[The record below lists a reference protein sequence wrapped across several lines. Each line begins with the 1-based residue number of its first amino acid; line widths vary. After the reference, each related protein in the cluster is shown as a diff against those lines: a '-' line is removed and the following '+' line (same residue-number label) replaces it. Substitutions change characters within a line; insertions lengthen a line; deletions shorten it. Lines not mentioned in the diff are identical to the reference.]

1 METANN
7 SSPWKRLNN
16 LLKLEKTDISA
27 LYFYAIVSG
36 LLSLSLPLG
45 IQSVIHFIQSGQITT
60 SWVLLVLLV
69 IGGVVLT
76 GVMQIMQ
83 LRITENI
90 QQRIYVHY
98 SFDFAHRFPRFNRQA
113 LAGKIPAELMNRF
126 FDVISLQ
133 KGFSKVLLDFTS
145 AFLQIAFS
153 LLVLS
158 LYHPFY
164 IAFSFLLILLLA
176 LVFRPIIKRGLETSL
191 KESKHKYASAYWLQE
206 IARADWSFR
215 LIPTEKLSLDR
226 LDLHATDYLKSRE
239 AHFQILWKQF
249 IWMIAIKA
257 LIVASLLGLGGYLV
271 ISQQINLGQFVA
283 AEVLILL
290 LLAAVEKVIQSLE
303 TLYDVCTSLEKLE
316 QVRDI
321 PVTFEENTSEH
332 PTALFPVEMIHLKG
346 EESKPVIRIEKGT
359 HTQITGN
366 NQIQITKLL
375 RQLIDPT
382 VDSNYSPRWNYVIP
396 NGNELTSGFNHIGWF
411 AKGTNLIEGSL
422 MDNILF
428 GRTGIAVDEIISV
441 LNCVGL
447 PHLYQELTAG
457 LNAPISKSDKFL
469 SEEERERLLIARAII
484 TKPELLILS
493 FIGSPM
499 TNGQREELI
508 RCILQINPLTTIV
521 IATEQPL
528 SMNWNTIDF
537 NSLAL

>member
-1 METANN
+1 MESPIN
-7 SSPWKRLNN
+7 SPWKRLSG
-16 LLKLEKTDISA
+16 LLKLEKADISA
-27 LYFYAIVSG
+27 LYFYAVVSG
-36 LLSLSLPLG
+36 ILSLSLPLG

-69 IGGVVLT
+69 IAGVILT

-90 QQRIYVHY
+90 QQRIYVYY

-164 IAFSFLLILLLA
+164 IAFSFLLILLLV
-176 LVFRPIIKRGLETSL
+176 LVFRPIIRRGLETSL
-191 KESKHKYASAYWLQE
+191 KESKYKYASAYWLQE

-215 LIPTEKLSLDR
+215 IIPNEKLSLNR
-226 LDLHATDYLKSRE
+226 LDEHGNNYLKSRE
-239 AHFQILWKQF
+239 NHFQILWKQF

-290 LLAAVEKVIQSLE
+290 LLAAVEKIIQSLE

-316 QVRDI
+316 EVREI
-321 PVTFEENTSEH
+321 PVTFEENVTEENVQ
-332 PTALFPVEMIHLKG
+332 LFPLEMIRLDA
-346 EESKPVIRIEKGT
+346 EESTPIIHIEKGQNT
-359 HTQITGN
+359 LLTGS
-366 NQIQITKLL
+366 NQGKITKFL

-382 VDSNYSPRWNYVIP
+382 VDSNFSPRWNFHLP
-396 NGNELTSGFNHIGWF
+396 NGNQLTSGFDQIGWF
-411 AKGTNLIEGSL
+411 AKGTHLIEGSL
-422 MDNILF
+422 LENVQF
-428 GRTGIAVDEIISV
+428 GRITISDKQVIDV
-441 LNCVGL
+441 LHLVGL
-447 PHLYQELTAG
+447 SHLFKGQQKG
-457 LNAPISKSDKFL
+457 LDFKISKSNKLL
-469 SEEERERLLIARAII
+469 SEEERDRLLIARAIVDNP
-484 TKPELLILS
+484 KLLIVS
-493 FIGSPM
+493 FIGSPIKVEDRIQLIEEIHA
-499 TNGQREELI
+499 TNPETTFIVASEN
-508 RCILQINPLTTIV
+508 ILPL
-521 IATEQPL
+521 
-528 SMNWNTIDF
+528 NWKTIDF
-537 NSLAL
+537 NDLAL

>member
-1 METANN
+1 METTTSN
-7 SSPWKRLNN
+7 PWKHLSN
-16 LLKLEKTDISA
+16 LLKLEKADISA
-27 LYFYAIVSG
+27 LYFYAVVSG
-36 LLSLSLPLG
+36 ILSLSLPLG

-60 SWVLLVLLV
+60 SWFLLVLLV
-69 IGGVVLT
+69 IAGVVLT

-164 IAFSFLLILLLA
+164 IAFSFLLILLLVI
-176 LVFRPIIKRGLETSL
+176 VFRPIVKRGLDTSL
-191 KESKHKYASAYWLQE
+191 KESKHKYATAYWLQE

-215 LIPTEKLSLDR
+215 LIPNEKLSLNR
-226 LDLHATDYLKSRE
+226 LDEHGDNYLKSRE
-239 AHFQILWKQF
+239 NHFQILWKQF

-290 LLAAVEKVIQSLE
+290 LLAAVEKIIQSLE

-316 QVRDI
+316 EVREI
-321 PVTFEENTSEH
+321 PVTFEENATGKSVE
-332 PTALFPVEMIHLKG
+332 LFPLEMIHVG
-346 EESKPVIRIEKGT
+346 TEESQPILHIEQGQN
-359 HTQITGN
+359 TQLTGS
-366 NQIQITKLL
+366 NQGKITKFL

-382 VDSNYSPRWNYVIP
+382 VDSKFSPRWNYHVP
-396 NGNELTSGFNHIGWF
+396 NGIQLTSGFDQIGWF
-411 AKGTNLIEGSL
+411 AKGTHLIEGSL
-422 MDNILF
+422 LENIQF
-428 GRTGIAVDEIISV
+428 GRATISDEQVINALDI
-441 LNCVGL
+441 VGL
-447 PHLYQELTAG
+447 SYLLKKHTTG
-457 LNAPISKSDKFL
+457 LDLKISKSNKLL
-469 SEEERERLLIARAII
+469 SEEERDRLLIARAIVN
-484 TKPELLILS
+484 KPRLLIIS
-493 FIGSPM
+493 FIGSPI
-499 TNGQREELI
+499 TSADRLTLI
-508 RCILQINPLTTIV
+508 EGIHANSPETTFIIAAENILPL
-521 IATEQPL
+521 
-528 SMNWNTIDF
+528 NWKTIDF
-537 NSLAL
+537 NDLAL

>member
-1 METANN
+1 METTTG
-7 SSPWKRLNN
+7 SSWKHLSN
-16 LLKLEKTDISA
+16 LLKLEKADISA
-27 LYFYAIVSG
+27 LYFYAVVSG
-36 LLSLSLPLG
+36 ILSLSLPLG

-60 SWVLLVLLV
+60 SWTLLVLLV
-69 IGGVVLT
+69 IAGVVLT

-164 IAFSFLLILLLA
+164 IAFSFLLILLL
-176 LVFRPIIKRGLETSL
+176 VIIFRPIIKRGLETSL
-191 KESKHKYASAYWLQE
+191 KESKYKYASAYWLQE

-215 LIPTEKLSLDR
+215 LIPNEKLSLNR
-226 LDLHATDYLKSRE
+226 LDEHGNNYLKSRE
-239 AHFQILWKQF
+239 NHFQILWKQF

-290 LLAAVEKVIQSLE
+290 LLAAVEKIIQSLE

-316 QVRDI
+316 EVREI
-321 PVTFEENTSEH
+321 PVTFEENATESSVE
-332 PTALFPVEMIHLKG
+332 LFPLEMIQVNL
-346 EESKPVIRIEKGT
+346 EESKSIIHIEKGQNT
-359 HTQITGN
+359 LLTGS
-366 NQIQITKLL
+366 NQGKITKFL

-382 VDSNYSPRWNYVIP
+382 VDSRFTPRWNLRIP
-396 NGNELTSGFNHIGWF
+396 NGNQLTSGFDQIGWF
-411 AKGTNLIEGSL
+411 AKGTHLIEGSL
-422 MDNILF
+422 LENIQF
-428 GRTGIAVDEIISV
+428 GRIAISDEQVIDV
-441 LNCVGL
+441 LHLVSLSHLFKDNQKGL
-447 PHLYQELTAG
+447 DLT
-457 LNAPISKSDKFL
+457 ISKSNKLL
-469 SEEERERLLIARAII
+469 SEEERDRLLIARAIVN
-484 TKPELLILS
+484 KPKLLIMS
-493 FIGSPM
+493 FIGSPIAIEDRLKLVEDIHM
-499 TNGQREELI
+499 NSPETTFIIASENVL
-508 RCILQINPLTTIV
+508 PL
-521 IATEQPL
+521 
-528 SMNWNTIDF
+528 NWKTIDF
-537 NSLAL
+537 NDLGL

>member
-1 METANN
+1 METTT
-7 SSPWKRLNN
+7 SSSWRHLSN
-16 LLKLEKTDISA
+16 LLKLEKADISA
-27 LYFYAIVSG
+27 LYFYAVVSG
-36 LLSLSLPLG
+36 ILSLSLPLG

-60 SWVLLVLLV
+60 SWTLLVLLV
-69 IGGVVLT
+69 IAGVVLT

-113 LAGKIPAELMNRF
+113 ISGKIPAELMNRF

-164 IAFSFLLILLLA
+164 IAFSFLLILLL
-176 LVFRPIIKRGLETSL
+176 VMIFRPIIKRGLDTSL
-191 KESKHKYASAYWLQE
+191 KESKYKYASAYWLQE

-215 LIPTEKLSLDR
+215 LIPNEKLSLNR
-226 LDLHATDYLKSRE
+226 LDEHANNYLKSRE
-239 AHFQILWKQF
+239 NHFQILWKQF

-290 LLAAVEKVIQSLE
+290 LLAAVEKIIQSLE

-316 QVRDI
+316 EVREI
-321 PVTFEENTSEH
+321 PVTFEENVNQKTVE
-332 PTALFPVEMIHLKG
+332 LFPLEMIRVNM
-346 EESKPVIRIEKGT
+346 EEIKPIIHIEKG
-359 HTQITGN
+359 QNIQLTGS
-366 NQIQITKLL
+366 NQGKITKFL

-382 VDSNYSPRWNYVIP
+382 VDAKFSPRWNFHVP
-396 NGNELTSGFNHIGWF
+396 DGNQLTSGFDQIGWF
-411 AKGTNLIEGSL
+411 AKGTHLIEGSL
-422 MDNILF
+422 FENVQF
-428 GRTGIAVDEIISV
+428 GRNEISDKQVIEI
-441 LNCVGL
+441 LNLVNLTHIYKKQPNGL
-447 PHLYQELTAG
+447 DFK
-457 LNAPISKSDKFL
+457 ISKSDKLL
-469 SEEERERLLIARAII
+469 SEEERDRLLIARAIANN
-484 TKPELLILS
+484 PNLLILS
-493 FIGSPM
+493 FIGSSI
-499 TNGQREELI
+499 TAQDRLKLI
-508 RCILQINPLTTIV
+508 QDIHTHIPETTFV
-521 IATEQPL
+521 IATENTLPL
-528 SMNWNTIDF
+528 NWNNIDF
-537 NSLAL
+537 NDLAL

>member
-1 METANN
+1 METPAI
-7 SSPWKRLNN
+7 SPWKRLSD
-16 LLKLEKTDISA
+16 LLKLEKADISA
-27 LYFYAIVSG
+27 LYFYAVVSG
-36 LLSLSLPLG
+36 ILSLSLPLG

-69 IGGVVLT
+69 IAGVVLT

-90 QQRIYVHY
+90 QQRIYVRY

-164 IAFSFLLILLLA
+164 IAFSFLLILLLV
-176 LVFRPIIKRGLETSL
+176 LIFRPIIKRGLETSL
-191 KESKHKYASAYWLQE
+191 KESKYKYASAYWLQE

-215 LIPTEKLSLDR
+215 LIPNEKLSLNR
-226 LDLHATDYLKSRE
+226 LDEHGNNYLKSRE
-239 AHFQILWKQF
+239 NHFQILWKQF

-290 LLAAVEKVIQSLE
+290 LLAAVEKIIQSLE

-316 QVRDI
+316 EVRDI
-321 PVTFEENTSEH
+321 PVTFEENMTEK
-332 PTALFPVEMIHLKG
+332 AVRLFPLEMIRVNV
-346 EESKPVIRIEKGT
+346 EESKPIIHIEKGQN
-359 HTQITGN
+359 TQLTGSS
-366 NQIQITKLL
+366 QVKITKFL

-382 VDSNYSPRWNYVIP
+382 VDSNFAPRWNFHIP
-396 NGNELTSGFNHIGWF
+396 NGNQLTSGFDQIGWF
-411 AKGTNLIEGSL
+411 AKGTHLIEGSL
-422 MDNILF
+422 LENIQL
-428 GRTGIAVDEIISV
+428 GRITISDQQVIDV
-441 LNCVGL
+441 LHLVGL
-447 PHLYQELTAG
+447 SHLFKDQQKG
-457 LNAPISKSDKFL
+457 LDFKISKSNKLL
-469 SEEERERLLIARAII
+469 SEEERDRLLIARAIVNN
-484 TKPELLILS
+484 PNLLIIS
-493 FIGSPM
+493 FIGSPIKAED
-499 TNGQREELI
+499 RLKLI
-508 RCILQINPLTTIV
+508 EDMHANNPETTFV
-521 IATEQPL
+521 IASENVLPL
-528 SMNWNTIDF
+528 NWKTIDF
-537 NSLAL
+537 NDLGL

>member
-1 METANN
+1 METTT
-7 SSPWKRLNN
+7 SSPWKHLSN
-16 LLKLEKTDISA
+16 LLKLEKADISA
-27 LYFYAIVSG
+27 LYFYAVVSG
-36 LLSLSLPLG
+36 ILSLSLPLG

-69 IGGVVLT
+69 IAGVVLT

-164 IAFSFLLILLLA
+164 IAFSFLLILLLVI
-176 LVFRPIIKRGLETSL
+176 VFRPIVKRGLDTSL
-191 KESKHKYASAYWLQE
+191 KESKHKYATAYWLQE

-215 LIPTEKLSLDR
+215 LIPNEKLSLNR
-226 LDLHATDYLKSRE
+226 LDEHGDNYLKSRE
-239 AHFQILWKQF
+239 NHFQILWKQF

-290 LLAAVEKVIQSLE
+290 LLAAVEKIIQSLE

-316 QVRDI
+316 EVREI
-321 PVTFEENTSEH
+321 PVTFEENATEKSVE
-332 PTALFPVEMIHLKG
+332 LFPLEMIRVG
-346 EESKPVIRIEKGT
+346 TEESQPILHIEQGQN
-359 HTQITGN
+359 TQLTGS
-366 NQIQITKLL
+366 NQGKITKFL

-382 VDSNYSPRWNYVIP
+382 VDSKFSPRWNYHIP
-396 NGNELTSGFNHIGWF
+396 NGIQLTSGFDQIGWF
-411 AKGTNLIEGSL
+411 AKGTHLIEGSL
-422 MDNILF
+422 LENIQF
-428 GRTGIAVDEIISV
+428 GRETISDEQVINALHV
-441 LNCVGL
+441 VGL
-447 PHLYQELTAG
+447 SYLLKKHTTG
-457 LNAPISKSDKFL
+457 LDLKISKSNKLL
-469 SEEERERLLIARAII
+469 SEEERDRLLIARAIVN
-484 TKPELLILS
+484 KPRLLIIS
-493 FIGSPM
+493 FIGSPI
-499 TNGQREELI
+499 TSTDRLALI
-508 RCILQINPLTTIV
+508 EDIHANSPETTFIIAAENILPL
-521 IATEQPL
+521 
-528 SMNWNTIDF
+528 NWKTIDF
-537 NSLAL
+537 NDLAL